1 MWQKGEGRYGILFAH
16 MRKWMK
22 EQKEEKQMTLL
33 EELKA
38 RGLVEAVTDPE
49 IEKLLETPQTVYCG
63 FDPSAASLQAGNLVS
78 IMVLR
83 RFQQAGHKVI
93 ALVGGAT
100 GLIGDPS
107 GKSAERNMLT
117 VEQVEENKKG
127 IRENLS
133 RILDFDGPNAA
144 ILVDNYDWYKG
155 TSAIEFLRDI
165 AINFRVPGTSAIE
178 FLRDIAI
185 NFRVPQMLAK
195 ESVKKRLEAS
205 EGALTF
211 TEFSYQ
217 ILQGNDFLHLFDTF
231 GCAIEVGGA
240 DQWGNITAGTD
251 LVHRMRGKTAYGLTF
266 PLLLDS
272 TGKKFG
278 KSEGNALF
286 LNGQMTSVY
295 DWYADV
301 IRYLKVFSLR
311 PLDEIAALEAQMKAN
326 PEARIP
332 QKALAEEITRLVHG
346 EEGLKTALGA
356 TQTLFGGSVEGKSA
370 DELETIFKDVKSA
383 ELAKADC
390 VGKTVFMVAADA
402 GMFNSRGDAR
412 RMAQQGGLSLNG
424 AKIDANRAFEEADF
438 VDGRVAVLRSGKK
451 NHFLLKVR

>member
-1 MWQKGEGRYGILFAH
+1 
-16 MRKWMK
+16 
-22 EQKEEKQMTLL
+22 MTLL

-127 IRENLS
+127 IRENLA

-144 ILVDNYDWYKG
+144 ILVDNYDWYK
-155 TSAIEFLRDI
+155 
-165 AINFRVPGTSAIE
+165 GTSAIE

-217 ILQGNDFLHLFDTF
+217 ILQGNDFLHLYDNF
-231 GCAIEVGGA
+231 GCSIEVGGA

-251 LVHRMRGKTAYGLTF
+251 LVHRMRGTTAYGLTF

-286 LNGQMTSVY
+286 LNAQMTSVY
-295 DWYADV
+295 DWYQYFLRAADADV
-301 IRYLKVFSLR
+301 IRYLKVFSMR
-311 PLDEIAALEAQMKAN
+311 SLDEIAALEAQMKAN

-383 ELAKADC
+383 ELAKDDC
-390 VGKTVFMVAADA
+390 VGKPVFMVAADA

-424 AKIDANRAFEEADF
+424 AKIDANRVFAEADF

>member
-1 MWQKGEGRYGILFAH
+1 
-16 MRKWMK
+16 MK
-22 EQKEEKQMTLL
+22 LL
-33 EELKA
+33 DELKA
-38 RGLVEAVTDPE
+38 RGLVEALTDPA
-49 IEKLLETPQTVYCG
+49 IEQALDKPMTVYCG
-63 FDPSAASLQAGNLVS
+63 FDPSARSLQAGNLVS
-78 IMVLR
+78 IIVLK

-117 VEQVEENKKG
+117 VEQVAINKEG

-133 RILDFDGPNAA
+133 RILDFEGPNAA
-144 ILVDNYDWYKG
+144 VLVDNYDWYK
-155 TSAIEFLRDI
+155 
-165 AINFRVPGTSAIE
+165 GTSAIE

-217 ILQGNDFLHLFDTF
+217 ILQGNDFLHLYDTY
-231 GCAIEVGGA
+231 GCQMEVGGA

-286 LNGQMTSVY
+286 LNGEMTSVY
-295 DWYADV
+295 DWYQYFLRAADADV
-301 IRYLKVFSLR
+301 IRYLKVFSMKSLE
-311 PLDEIAALEAQMKAN
+311 EIAELEAQMKAH

-332 QKALAEEITRLVHG
+332 QKALAEELTRLVHG
-346 EEGLKTALGA
+346 EEGLQKALGA
-356 TQTLFGGSVEGKSA
+356 TQTLFGGDVSGKSA
-370 DELETIFKDVKSA
+370 AELESIFKDVKSA
-383 ELAKADC
+383 EMGKDEV
-390 VGKTVFMVAADA
+390 VGKAVFMVAAAA
-402 GMFNSRGDAR
+402 GMFKSNGEAR
-412 RMAQQGGLSLNG
+412 RLAQQGGLSLNG
-424 AKIDANRAFEEADF
+424 AKVDDKRVFAAEDL
-438 VDGRVAVLRSGKK
+438 VDGRIAILKQGKK
-451 NHFLLKVR
+451 NNFLLKVRS

>member
-1 MWQKGEGRYGILFAH
+1 
-16 MRKWMK
+16 MK
-22 EQKEEKQMTLL
+22 LL
-33 EELKA
+33 DELKA
-38 RGLVEAVTDPE
+38 RGLVEALTDPA
-49 IEKLLETPQTVYCG
+49 IEQALDKPMTVYCG
-63 FDPSAASLQAGNLVS
+63 FDPSARSLQAGNLVS
-78 IMVLR
+78 IIVLK

-117 VEQVEENKKG
+117 VEQVAINKAG

-144 ILVDNYDWYKG
+144 VLVDNYDWYK
-155 TSAIEFLRDI
+155 
-165 AINFRVPGTSAIE
+165 GTSAIE

-217 ILQGNDFLHLFDTF
+217 ILQGNDFLHLYDTY
-231 GCAIEVGGA
+231 GCQMEVGGA

-251 LVHRMRGKTAYGLTF
+251 LVHRMRGKTAFGLTF

-286 LNGQMTSVY
+286 LNGEMTSVY
-295 DWYADV
+295 DWYQYFLRAADADV
-301 IRYLKVFSLR
+301 IRYLKVFSMKSLE
-311 PLDEIAALEAQMKAN
+311 EIAELEAQMKAH

-332 QKALAEEITRLVHG
+332 QKALAEELTRLVHG
-346 EEGLKTALGA
+346 EEGLQKALGA
-356 TQTLFGGSVEGKSA
+356 TQTLFGGDVSGKSA
-370 DELETIFKDVKSA
+370 AELESIFKDVKSA
-383 ELAKADC
+383 EMGKDEVIGKA
-390 VGKTVFMVAADA
+390 VFMVAAAA
-402 GMFNSRGDAR
+402 GMFKSNGEAR
-412 RMAQQGGLSLNG
+412 RLAQQGGLSLNG
-424 AKIDANRAFEEADF
+424 AKVDDKRVFAAEDL
-438 VDGRVAVLRSGKK
+438 VDGRIAILKQGKK
-451 NHFLLKVR
+451 NNFLLKVRS

>member
-1 MWQKGEGRYGILFAH
+1 
-16 MRKWMK
+16 MK
-22 EQKEEKQMTLL
+22 LL

-38 RGLVEAVTDPE
+38 RGLVESLTDPAIAE
-49 IEKLLETPQTVYCG
+49 ALEKPVTLYCG
-63 FDPSAASLQAGNLVS
+63 FDPSARSLQAGNLVS

-83 RFQQAGHKVI
+83 RFQKAGHKVI

-117 VEQVEENKKG
+117 VEQVAENKKG

-133 RILDFDGPNAA
+133 RILDFDGPNPA
-144 ILVDNYDWYKG
+144 IMVDNYDWYK
-155 TSAIEFLRDI
+155 
-165 AINFRVPGTSAIE
+165 GTSAIE

-217 ILQGNDFLHLFDTF
+217 ILQGNDFLHLYDNF
-231 GCAIEVGGA
+231 GCQLEVGGG

-251 LVHRMRGKTAYGLTF
+251 LVHRMRGKTVWGLTF

-272 TGKKFG
+272 AGRKFG

-286 LNGQMTSVY
+286 LDAGMTSVY
-295 DWYADV
+295 DWYQYFLRVSDADV
-301 IRYLKVFSLR
+301 IRYMKVFSMRSLE
-311 PLDEIAALEAQMKAN
+311 EIAEIESEAKKR
-326 PEARIP
+326 PEDRMA
-332 QKALAEEITRLVHG
+332 QKLLAEELTLLVHG

-356 TQTLFGGSVEGKSA
+356 TQTLFGGGIEGKSA
-370 DELETIFKDVKSA
+370 AELEEIFKDVKSST
-383 ELAKADC
+383 LLKAD
-390 VGKTVFMVAADA
+390 VIAKPVFMVAAAA
-402 GMFNSRGDAR
+402 GMFKSNGEAR
-412 RMAQQGGLSLNG
+412 RMTQQGGLSLNG
-424 AKIDANRAFEEADF
+424 EKVSLERMFTEGDF
-438 VDGRVAVLRSGKK
+438 VDGRISVLKQGKK
-451 NHFLLKVR
+451 NNFLLKLKD

>member
-1 MWQKGEGRYGILFAH
+1 
-16 MRKWMK
+16 
-22 EQKEEKQMTLL
+22 MTLFQ
-33 EELKA
+33 ELVA
-38 RGLVEAVTDPE
+38 RGLVQSVSDPE
-49 IEKLLETPQTVYCG
+49 IEKMLETPQTIYCG
-63 FDPSAASLQAGNLVS
+63 FDPSASSLQAGNLVS
-78 IMVLR
+78 IMMLR
-83 RFQQAGHKVI
+83 RLQLAGHRVI

-117 VEQVEENKKG
+117 VEQVAENKKG
-127 IRENLS
+127 IRENLA

-144 ILVDNYDWYKG
+144 RMVDNYEWYSG
-155 TSAIEFLRDI
+155 LSAIAFLRDV
-165 AINFRVPGTSAIE
+165 AV
-178 FLRDIAI
+178 

-217 ILQGNDFLHLFDTF
+217 ILQGNDFLHLYDAY
-231 GCAIEVGGA
+231 GCTMEVGGA

-251 LVHRMRGKTAYGLTF
+251 LVRKMRGRSVYGLTF
-266 PLLLDS
+266 PLLLDG

-278 KSEGNALF
+278 KSEGNAMF
-286 LNGQMTSVY
+286 MSAEKTSVY
-295 DWYADV
+295 DWYQFFLRSADEDV

-311 PLDEIAALEAQMKAN
+311 PLDEIAELERQMKAD

-332 QKALAEEITRLVHG
+332 QKALAEELTALVHG
-346 EEGLKTALGA
+346 AAGLETARGA
-356 TQTLFGGSVEGKSA
+356 TQALFGGDVAGKGA

-383 ELAKADC
+383 ERARADV
-390 VGKTVFMVAADA
+390 VGKTVCAVAAQA
-402 GMFNSRGDAR
+402 GMFKSNGEAR

-424 AKIDANRAFEEADF
+424 AKADAARVFAEGDLVE
-438 VDGRVAVLRSGKK
+438 GRVAVLRSGKK
-451 NHFLLKVR
+451 NFFLLRVR

>member
-1 MWQKGEGRYGILFAH
+1 
-16 MRKWMK
+16 
-22 EQKEEKQMTLL
+22 MTLF
-33 EELKA
+33 EELVA

-49 IEKLLETPQTVYCG
+49 IGKMLETPQTVYCG
-63 FDPSAASLQAGNLVS
+63 FDPSANSLQAGNLVS
-78 IMVLR
+78 IMMLR
-83 RFQQAGHKVI
+83 RLQLAGHKII

-117 VEQVEENKKG
+117 LEQVAENKKG

-144 ILVDNYDWYKG
+144 VMVDNYDWYSG
-155 TSAIEFLRDI
+155 LSAIAFLRD
-165 AINFRVPGTSAIE
+165 V
-178 FLRDIAI
+178 AI

-217 ILQGNDFLHLFDTF
+217 ILQGNDFLHLFDQY
-231 GCAIEVGGA
+231 GCTMEVGGA

-251 LVHRMRGKTAYGLTF
+251 LVHKMRGKTAYGLTF
-266 PLLLDS
+266 PLLLDGS
-272 TGKKFG
+272 GKKFG
-278 KSEGNALF
+278 KSEGNAMF
-286 LNGQMTSVY
+286 MSAEKTSIY
-295 DWYADV
+295 DWYQFFLRSADADV

-311 PLDEIAALEAQMKAN
+311 SLDEIAALEAEMKAH

-332 QKALAEEITRLVHG
+332 QKALAEELTRLVHG
-346 EEGLKTALGA
+346 EEGLNTALGA
-356 TQTLFGGSVEGKSA
+356 TQTLFGGDISGKGA

-383 ELAKADC
+383 TLAKADI
-390 VGKTVFMVAADA
+390 VGKSVFAVAAAA
-402 GMFNSRGDAR
+402 GMFKSNGEAR

-424 AKIDANRAFEEADF
+424 GKADDKRIFADADL

-451 NHFLLKVR
+451 NYFLLKV

>member
-1 MWQKGEGRYGILFAH
+1 
-16 MRKWMK
+16 
-22 EQKEEKQMTLL
+22 MTLFQ
-33 EELKA
+33 ELVA
-38 RGLVEAVTDPE
+38 RGLVQSVSDPE
-49 IEKLLETPQTVYCG
+49 IEKMLETPQTIYCG
-63 FDPSAASLQAGNLVS
+63 FDPSASSLQAGNLVS
-78 IMVLR
+78 IMMLR
-83 RFQQAGHKVI
+83 RLQLAGHRVI

-117 VEQVEENKKG
+117 VEQVAENKKG
-127 IRENLS
+127 IRENLA

-144 ILVDNYDWYKG
+144 RMVDNYEWYSG
-155 TSAIEFLRDI
+155 LSAIAFLRDV
-165 AINFRVPGTSAIE
+165 AV
-178 FLRDIAI
+178 

-217 ILQGNDFLHLFDTF
+217 ILQGNDFLHLYGAY
-231 GCAIEVGGA
+231 GCTMEVGGA

-251 LVHRMRGKTAYGLTF
+251 LVRKMRGRSVYGLTF
-266 PLLLDS
+266 PLLLDG

-278 KSEGNALF
+278 KSEGNAMF
-286 LNGQMTSVY
+286 MSAEKTSVY
-295 DWYADV
+295 DWYQFFLRSADEDV

-311 PLDEIAALEAQMKAN
+311 PLDEIAELERQMKAN

-332 QKALAEEITRLVHG
+332 QKALAEELTALVHG
-346 EEGLKTALGA
+346 AAGLETARGA
-356 TQTLFGGSVEGKSA
+356 TQALFGGDVAGKGA

-383 ELAKADC
+383 ERARAD
-390 VGKTVFMVAADA
+390 VVDKPVWAVAAQA
-402 GMFNSRGDAR
+402 GMFKSNGEAR

-424 AKIDANRAFEEADF
+424 AKADAARVFAEGDLVE
-438 VDGRVAVLRSGKK
+438 GRVAVLRSGKK
-451 NHFLLKVR
+451 NFFLLRVR

>member
-1 MWQKGEGRYGILFAH
+1 M
-16 MRKWMK
+16 
-22 EQKEEKQMTLL
+22 
-33 EELKA
+33 KA
-38 RGLVEAVTDPE
+38 RGLVDALTDPE
-49 IEKLLETPQTVYCG
+49 IEKALEKPMTVYCG
-63 FDPSAASLQAGNLVS
+63 FDPSARSLQAGNLVS

-83 RFQQAGHKVI
+83 RFQMAGHKVI

-117 VEQVEENKKG
+117 VDQVEENKKG
-127 IRENLS
+127 IRENLA

-144 ILVDNYDWYKG
+144 IMVDNYDWYK
-155 TSAIEFLRDI
+155 
-165 AINFRVPGTSAIE
+165 GTSAIE

-217 ILQGNDFLHLFDTF
+217 ILQGNDFLHLYDNY
-231 GCAIEVGGA
+231 GCRMEVGGA

-251 LVHRMRGKTAYGLTF
+251 LVRRMRGKTAFGLTF

-286 LNGQMTSVY
+286 LNAEMTSVY
-295 DWYADV
+295 DWYQYFLRAADADV
-301 IRYLKVFSLR
+301 IRYLKVFSMKSLE
-311 PLDEIAALEAQMKAN
+311 EIAELELQMKAK

-332 QKALAEEITRLVHG
+332 QKALAEELTRLVHG
-346 EEGLKTALGA
+346 EAGLKTALGA
-356 TQTLFGGSVEGKSA
+356 TETLFGGDTAGKSA

-383 ELAKADC
+383 TLPKAEIE
-390 VGKTVFMVAADA
+390 GKPVFAVAAAA
-402 GMFNSRGDAR
+402 GMFKSNGEAR
-412 RMAQQGGLSLNG
+412 RMAAQGGLSLNG
-424 AKIDANRAFEEADF
+424 AKVDDKRLFEAADLIDA
-438 VDGRVAVLRSGKK
+438 RVAILRQGKK
-451 NHFLLKVR
+451 NNFLLKAGD

>member
-1 MWQKGEGRYGILFAH
+1 
-16 MRKWMK
+16 MK
-22 EQKEEKQMTLL
+22 LL
-33 EELKA
+33 DELKA
-38 RGLVEAVTDPE
+38 RGLVEALTDPE
-49 IEKLLETPQTVYCG
+49 IEKALERPMTVYCG
-63 FDPSAASLQAGNLVS
+63 FDPSARSLQAGNLVS
-78 IMVLR
+78 IVVLR
-83 RFQQAGHKVI
+83 RFQMAGHKVI

-144 ILVDNYDWYKG
+144 VMVDNYDWYK
-155 TSAIEFLRDI
+155 
-165 AINFRVPGTSAIE
+165 GTSAIE

-217 ILQGNDFLHLFDTF
+217 ILQGNDFLHLYDNF
-231 GCAIEVGGA
+231 GCQMEVGGA

-251 LVHRMRGKTAYGLTF
+251 LVRKMRGKSAFGLTF

-272 TGKKFG
+272 SGRKFG

-286 LNGQMTSVY
+286 MDASLTSVY
-295 DWYADV
+295 DWYQYFLRSADADV

-311 PLDEIAALEAQMKAN
+311 PLDEIAALEEATRAH
-326 PEARIP
+326 PEERAA
-332 QKALAEEITRLVHG
+332 QKALAEELTRLVHG
-346 EEGLKTALGA
+346 EAGLATAQGA
-356 TQTLFGGSVEGKSA
+356 TKTLFGGDVAGKSA
-370 DELETIFKDVKSA
+370 AELEEIFKDVKSA
-383 ELAKADC
+383 EVSAAEV
-390 VGKTVFMVAADA
+390 VGRPVYAVAAAA
-402 GMFNSRGDAR
+402 GMFKSNGEAR
-412 RMAQQGGLSLNG
+412 RMAAQGGLYVNG
-424 AKIDANRAFEEADF
+424 EKADDKRVF
-438 VDGRVAVLRSGKK
+438 ADSDLIDGRIAVLRQGRKA
-451 NHFLLKVR
+451 NFLLKASRG

>member
-1 MWQKGEGRYGILFAH
+1 
-16 MRKWMK
+16 MK
-22 EQKEEKQMTLL
+22 LL

-38 RGLVEAVTDPE
+38 RGLVEALTDPE
-49 IEKLLETPQTVYCG
+49 IEKALESPMTVYCG
-63 FDPSAASLQAGNLVS
+63 FDPSARSLQAGNLVS

-117 VEQVEENKKG
+117 VGQVEENKKG

-144 ILVDNYDWYKG
+144 ILVDNYDWY
-155 TSAIEFLRDI
+155 R
-165 AINFRVPGTSAIE
+165 GTSAIE

-217 ILQGNDFLHLFDTF
+217 ILQGNDFLHLYDNY
-231 GCAIEVGGA
+231 GCTLEVGGA

-251 LVHRMRGKTAYGLTF
+251 LVHRMRGKTAFGLTF

-272 TGKKFG
+272 SGKKFG

-286 LNGQMTSVY
+286 LNGEMTSVY
-295 DWYADV
+295 DWYQYFLRSADADV
-301 IRYLKVFSLR
+301 IRYLKVFSMKS
-311 PLDEIAALEAQMKAN
+311 LDEIAELEKEMKAR

-332 QKALAEEITRLVHG
+332 QKALAEELTRLVHG
-346 EEGLKTALGA
+346 EAGLKTALGA
-356 TQTLFGGSVEGKSA
+356 TETLFGGSVEGKSA
-370 DELETIFKDVKSA
+370 DELESVFKDVKSA
-383 ELAKADC
+383 SLPKSEI
-390 VGKTVFMVAADA
+390 VGRSVYMVAAQA
-402 GMFNSRGDAR
+402 GMFRSNGEAR
-412 RMAQQGGLSLNG
+412 RMAAQGGLSLNG
-424 AKIDANRAFEEADF
+424 ARADDRRVFAETDL
-438 VDGRVAVLRSGKK
+438 VDGRVAVLRQGKR
-451 NHFLLKVR
+451 NNFLLKAE

>member
-1 MWQKGEGRYGILFAH
+1 
-16 MRKWMK
+16 
-22 EQKEEKQMTLL
+22 MTLF
-33 EELKA
+33 EELSA
-38 RGLVEAVTDPE
+38 RGLVEATTAPE

-78 IMVLR
+78 IMMLR
-83 RFQQAGHKVI
+83 RLQLAGHKVI

-117 VEQVEENKKG
+117 VEKVEENKKG

-144 ILVDNYDWYKG
+144 VMVDNYEWYSG
-155 TSAIEFLRDI
+155 LSAIAFLRDI
-165 AINFRVPGTSAIE
+165 AV
-178 FLRDIAI
+178 

-205 EGALTF
+205 DGALTF

-217 ILQGNDFLHLFDTF
+217 ILQGNDFLHLFDKY
-231 GCAIEVGGA
+231 GCTMEVGGA

-266 PLLLDS
+266 PLLLDA

-286 LNGQMTSVY
+286 MDASMTSVY
-295 DWYADV
+295 DWYQYFLRAADADV
-301 IRYLKVFSLR
+301 IRYLKVFSLKS
-311 PLDEIAALEAQMKAN
+311 LDEIAALEEQMKAN

-332 QKALAEEITRLVHG
+332 QKALAEEITLLVHG
-346 EEGLKTALGA
+346 EAGLKTAQGA
-356 TQTLFGGSVEGKSA
+356 TQTLFGGSVEGKTA
-370 DELETIFKDVKSA
+370 EELETIFKDVKSA
-383 ELAKADC
+383 EMPKAEC
-390 VGKTVFMVAADA
+390 VGQPVFMIAAKA
-402 GMFNSRGDAR
+402 GMFKSNGEAR

-424 AKIDANRAFEEADF
+424 NKVDDKRVF
-438 VDGRVAVLRSGKK
+438 VDGDLVGGRVSVFRSGKK
-451 NHFLLKVR
+451 NHFLLKVAQS

>member
-1 MWQKGEGRYGILFAH
+1 
-16 MRKWMK
+16 MK
-22 EQKEEKQMTLL
+22 LL
-33 EELKA
+33 DELKA
-38 RGLVEAVTDPE
+38 RGLVEALTDPA
-49 IEKLLETPQTVYCG
+49 IEAALEKPMTVYCG
-63 FDPSAASLQAGNLVS
+63 FDPSARSLQAGNLVS
-78 IMVLR
+78 IMVLK

-117 VEQVEENKKG
+117 VEQVAENKKG
-127 IRENLS
+127 IRENLA

-165 AINFRVPGTSAIE
+165 AINFRVP
-178 FLRDIAI
+178 
-185 NFRVPQMLAK
+185 QMLAK
-195 ESVKKRLEAS
+195 ESVRKRLEAS

-217 ILQGNDFLHLFDTF
+217 ILQGNDFLHLYDNY
-231 GCAIEVGGA
+231 GCQMEVGGA

-251 LVHRMRGKTAYGLTF
+251 LVRRMRGKSAFGLTF

-286 LNGQMTSVY
+286 LNGEMTSVY
-295 DWYADV
+295 DWYQYFLRSADADV
-301 IRYLKVFSLR
+301 IRYLKVFSMRSLE
-311 PLDEIAALEAQMKAN
+311 EIAELEAEMKRN

-332 QKALAEEITRLVHG
+332 QKALAEELTRLVHG
-346 EEGLKTALGA
+346 EAGLQTALGA
-356 TQTLFGGSVEGKSA
+356 TKTLFGGDVAGKSA

-383 ELAKADC
+383 EMTSGDVL
-390 VGKTVFMVAADA
+390 GKPVFAVAAAA
-402 GMFNSRGDAR
+402 GMFKSNGEAR

-424 AKIDANRAFEEADF
+424 AKVDDKRVFAADDL
-438 VDGRVAVLRSGKK
+438 VDGRIVLLKQGKK
-451 NHFLLKVR
+451 NNFLLKIKA

>member
-1 MWQKGEGRYGILFAH
+1 M
-16 MRKWMK
+16 
-22 EQKEEKQMTLL
+22 
-33 EELKA
+33 
-38 RGLVEAVTDPE
+38 
-49 IEKLLETPQTVYCG
+49 TVYCG
-63 FDPSAASLQAGNLVS
+63 FDPSARSLQAGNLVS
-78 IMVLR
+78 IMVLK

-117 VEQVEENKKG
+117 VEQVAENKKG
-127 IRENLS
+127 IRENLA

-165 AINFRVPGTSAIE
+165 AINFRVP
-178 FLRDIAI
+178 
-185 NFRVPQMLAK
+185 QMLAK
-195 ESVKKRLEAS
+195 ESVRKRLEAS

-217 ILQGNDFLHLFDTF
+217 ILQGNDFLHLYDNY
-231 GCAIEVGGA
+231 GCQMEVGGA

-251 LVHRMRGKTAYGLTF
+251 LVRRMRGKSAFGLTF

-286 LNGQMTSVY
+286 LNGEMTFVY
-295 DWYADV
+295 DWYQYFLRAADADV
-301 IRYLKVFSLR
+301 IRYLKVFSMRSLE
-311 PLDEIAALEAQMKAN
+311 EIAELEAEMKRN

-332 QKALAEEITRLVHG
+332 QKALAEELTRLVHG
-346 EEGLKTALGA
+346 EAGLQTALGA
-356 TQTLFGGSVEGKSA
+356 TKTLFGGDVAGKSA

-383 ELAKADC
+383 EMTSGDVL
-390 VGKTVFMVAADA
+390 GKPVFAVAAAA
-402 GMFNSRGDAR
+402 GMFKSNGEAR

-424 AKIDANRAFEEADF
+424 AKVDDKRVFAADDL
-438 VDGRVAVLRSGKK
+438 VDGRIVLLKQGKK
-451 NHFLLKVR
+451 NNFLLKIKA

>member
-1 MWQKGEGRYGILFAH
+1 
-16 MRKWMK
+16 MK
-22 EQKEEKQMTLL
+22 LID
-33 EELKA
+33 ELKE
-38 RGLVEAVTDPE
+38 RGLVEALTDPE
-49 IEKLLETPQTVYCG
+49 IENALEKPTTVYCG
-63 FDPSAASLQAGNLVS
+63 FDPSAKSLQAGNLVS

-83 RFQQAGHKVI
+83 RFQLAGHKVI

-117 VEQVEENKKG
+117 VEQVEENKRG

-133 RILDFDGPNAA
+133 RVLDFEGPNAA
-144 ILVDNYDWYKG
+144 VMVDNYDWYK
-155 TSAIEFLRDI
+155 
-165 AINFRVPGTSAIE
+165 GTSAIE

-217 ILQGNDFLHLFDTF
+217 ILQGNDFLHLHDAF
-231 GCAIEVGGA
+231 GCTLEVGGA

-272 TGKKFG
+272 SGRKFG

-286 LNGQMTSVY
+286 LDGTMTPVF
-295 DWYADV
+295 DWYQYFLRAADADV

-311 PLDEIAALEAQMKAN
+311 PLDEIAALEAEMKAR

-332 QKALAEEITRLVHG
+332 QKALADELTRLVHG
-346 EEGLKTALGA
+346 EEGLKKAQEATAALYA
-356 TQTLFGGSVEGKSA
+356 KKTSA
-370 DELETIFKDVKSA
+370 DVARAADVPSA
-383 ELAKADC
+383 NVALDAC
-390 VGKTVFMVAADA
+390 VGKPVFAVAAAA
-402 GMFNSRGDAR
+402 GMFKSNGEAR
-412 RMAQQGGLSLNG
+412 RMAAQGGLSLND
-424 AKIDANRAFEEADF
+424 AKVDDKRAFGADD
-438 VDGRVAVLRSGKK
+438 VRDGVAVLRSGKK
-451 NHFLLKVR
+451 NYFVLRFS

>member
-1 MWQKGEGRYGILFAH
+1 
-16 MRKWMK
+16 
-22 EQKEEKQMTLL
+22 MTLF
-33 EELKA
+33 EELAA
-38 RGLVEAVTDPE
+38 RGLVEATTAPE

-78 IMVLR
+78 IMMLR
-83 RFQQAGHKVI
+83 RLQLAGHKVI

-117 VEQVEENKKG
+117 VEKVEENKKG

-144 ILVDNYDWYKG
+144 VMVDNYEWYSG
-155 TSAIEFLRDI
+155 LSAIAFLRDI
-165 AINFRVPGTSAIE
+165 AV
-178 FLRDIAI
+178 

-195 ESVKKRLEAS
+195 DSVKKRLEAS
-205 EGALTF
+205 DGALTF

-217 ILQGNDFLHLFDTF
+217 ILQGNDFLHLYDKY
-231 GCAIEVGGA
+231 GCTMEVGGA

-266 PLLLDS
+266 PLLLDA

-286 LNGQMTSVY
+286 MDASMTSVY
-295 DWYADV
+295 DWYQYFLRAADADV
-301 IRYLKVFSLR
+301 IRYLKVFSLKS
-311 PLDEIAALEAQMKAN
+311 LEEIAALEEQMKAN

-332 QKALAEEITRLVHG
+332 QKALAEEITLLVHG
-346 EEGLKTALGA
+346 EAGLKTAQGA
-356 TQTLFGGSVEGKSA
+356 TQTLFGGSIEGKTA

-383 ELAKADC
+383 EVAKAEC
-390 VGKTVFMVAADA
+390 VGQPVFMIAAKA
-402 GMFNSRGDAR
+402 GMFKSNGEAR

-424 AKIDANRAFEEADF
+424 AKVDDKRVFEEGDL
-438 VDGRVAVLRSGKK
+438 VGGRVAVLRSGKK
-451 NHFLLKVR
+451 NHFLLKVSQS

>member
-1 MWQKGEGRYGILFAH
+1 
-16 MRKWMK
+16 
-22 EQKEEKQMTLL
+22 MTLF
-33 EELKA
+33 EELDA

-49 IEKLLETPQTVYCG
+49 IGKMLETPQTVYCG
-63 FDPSAASLQAGNLVS
+63 FDPSANSLQAGNLVS
-78 IMVLR
+78 IMMLR
-83 RFQQAGHKVI
+83 RLQLAGHKII

-117 VEQVEENKKG
+117 LEQVAENKKG

-144 ILVDNYDWYKG
+144 IMVDNYDWYSG
-155 TSAIEFLRDI
+155 LSAIAFLRD
-165 AINFRVPGTSAIE
+165 V
-178 FLRDIAI
+178 AI

-217 ILQGNDFLHLFDTF
+217 ILQGNDFLHLFDQY
-231 GCAIEVGGA
+231 GCTMEVGGA

-251 LVHRMRGKTAYGLTF
+251 LVHKMRGKTAYGLTF
-266 PLLLDS
+266 PLLLDGS
-272 TGKKFG
+272 GKKFG
-278 KSEGNALF
+278 KSEGNAMF
-286 LNGQMTSVY
+286 MSAEKTSIY
-295 DWYADV
+295 DWYQFFLRSADDDV

-311 PLDEIAALEAQMKAN
+311 SLDEIAELEAQMKAH
-326 PEARIP
+326 PESRIP
-332 QKALAEEITRLVHG
+332 QKALAEELTRLVHG

-356 TQTLFGGSVEGKSA
+356 TQTLFGGDISGKSA

-383 ELAKADC
+383 TLAKADI
-390 VGKTVFMVAADA
+390 VGKSVFAVAAAA
-402 GMFNSRGDAR
+402 GMFKSNGEAR

-424 AKIDANRAFEEADF
+424 GKADDKRAFAAEDL

-451 NHFLLKVR
+451 NYFLVKAAD

>member
-1 MWQKGEGRYGILFAH
+1 MNLID
-16 MRKWMK
+16 
-22 EQKEEKQMTLL
+22 
-33 EELKA
+33 ELKE
-38 RGLVEAVTDPE
+38 RGLVEALTDPE
-49 IEKLLETPQTVYCG
+49 IGKMLEKPTTLYCG
-63 FDPSAASLQAGNLVS
+63 FDPSAKSLQAGNLVS

-83 RFQQAGHKVI
+83 RFQQAGHRVI

-117 VEQVEENKKG
+117 LEQVEENKRG

-144 ILVDNYDWYKG
+144 VMVDNYDWYKG

-165 AINFRVPGTSAIE
+165 AINFRVP
-178 FLRDIAI
+178 
-185 NFRVPQMLAK
+185 QMLSK

-217 ILQGNDFLHLFDTF
+217 ILQGNDFLHLYDNY
-231 GCAIEVGGA
+231 GCMLEVGGA

-272 TGKKFG
+272 AGRKFG

-286 LNGQMTSVY
+286 MNAEMTSVY
-295 DWYADV
+295 DWYQYFLRAADADV
-301 IRYLKVFSLR
+301 IRYLKVFSLKS
-311 PLDEIAALEAQMKAN
+311 LDEIAALEAEMKAN

-332 QKALAEEITRLVHG
+332 QKALAEELTRLVHG
-346 EEGLKTALGA
+346 EAGLQTALGA
-356 TQTLFGGSVEGKSA
+356 TKTLFGGDVSGKSA
-370 DELETIFKDVKSA
+370 AELSQIFKDVKSA
-383 ELAKADC
+383 ELPAAEI
-390 VGKTVFMVAADA
+390 VGKSVYAVAAAA
-402 GMFNSRGDAR
+402 GMFKSNGEAR
-412 RMAQQGGLSLNG
+412 RMAAQGGLSLNG
-424 AKIDANRAFEEADF
+424 AKVDDKRIFESSDLIDGEL
-438 VDGRVAVLRSGKK
+438 AVLRQGKK
-451 NHFLLKVR
+451 ANFLLRAKN

>member
-1 MWQKGEGRYGILFAH
+1 M
-16 MRKWMK
+16 
-22 EQKEEKQMTLL
+22 
-33 EELKA
+33 
-38 RGLVEAVTDPE
+38 
-49 IEKLLETPQTVYCG
+49 TVYCG
-63 FDPSAASLQAGNLVS
+63 FDPSARSLQAGNLVS
-78 IMVLR
+78 IMVLK
-83 RFQQAGHKVI
+83 RFQDAGHKVI

-117 VEQVEENKKG
+117 VEQVAANKAG

-133 RILDFDGPNAA
+133 RILRFDGPNPA
-144 ILVDNYDWYKG
+144 IMVDNYDWYK
-155 TSAIEFLRDI
+155 
-165 AINFRVPGTSAIE
+165 GTSAIE

-217 ILQGNDFLHLFDTF
+217 ILQGNDFLHLYDNF
-231 GCAIEVGGA
+231 GCTMEVGGA

-251 LVHRMRGKTAYGLTF
+251 LVHRMRGKTVYGLTF

-272 TGKKFG
+272 SGKKFG

-286 LNGQMTSVY
+286 LNGEMTSVY
-295 DWYADV
+295 DWYQYFLRAADEDV
-301 IRYLKVFSLR
+301 IRYLKVFSQKSLE
-311 PLDEIAALEAQMKAN
+311 EIAELEARMKAN

-332 QKALAEEITRLVHG
+332 QKALAEELTLLVHG
-346 EEGLKTALGA
+346 AEGLKKAQDA
-356 TQTLFGGSVEGKSA
+356 TSTLFGGDVKGKSA
-370 DELETIFKDVKSA
+370 DELLTIFKDVKSA
-383 ELAKADC
+383 ELEKGS
-390 VGKTVFMVAADA
+390 VLGKPVFMVAAQA
-402 GMFNSRGDAR
+402 GMFASNGEAR

-424 AKIDANRAFEEADF
+424 VKVDLNRTLEADDLA
-438 VDGRVAVLRSGKK
+438 DGRVAVLKSGKK
-451 NHFLLKVR
+451 NFFLLKTR

>member
-1 MWQKGEGRYGILFAH
+1 
-16 MRKWMK
+16 
-22 EQKEEKQMTLL
+22 MTLFQ
-33 EELKA
+33 ELVA
-38 RGLVEAVTDPE
+38 RGLVQSVSDPE
-49 IEKLLETPQTVYCG
+49 IEKMLETPQTIYCG
-63 FDPSAASLQAGNLVS
+63 FDPSASSLQAGNLVS
-78 IMVLR
+78 IMMLR
-83 RFQQAGHKVI
+83 RLQLAGHRVI

-117 VEQVEENKKG
+117 VEQVAENKKG
-127 IRENLS
+127 IRENLA

-144 ILVDNYDWYKG
+144 RMVDNYEWYSG
-155 TSAIEFLRDI
+155 LSAIAFLRDV
-165 AINFRVPGTSAIE
+165 AV
-178 FLRDIAI
+178 

-217 ILQGNDFLHLFDTF
+217 ILQGNDFLHLYDAY
-231 GCAIEVGGA
+231 GCTMEVGGA

-251 LVHRMRGKTAYGLTF
+251 LVRKMRGRSVYGLTF
-266 PLLLDS
+266 PLLLDG

-278 KSEGNALF
+278 KSEGNAMF
-286 LNGQMTSVY
+286 MSAEKTSVY
-295 DWYADV
+295 DWYQFFLRSADEDV

-311 PLDEIAALEAQMKAN
+311 PLDEIAELERQMKAN

-332 QKALAEEITRLVHG
+332 QKALAEELTALVHG
-346 EEGLKTALGA
+346 AAGLETARGA
-356 TQTLFGGSVEGKSA
+356 TQALFGGDVAGKSA

-383 ELAKADC
+383 ERARAD
-390 VGKTVFMVAADA
+390 VVDKPVWAVAAQA
-402 GMFNSRGDAR
+402 GMFKSNGEAR

-424 AKIDANRAFEEADF
+424 AKADAARVFAEGDLVE
-438 VDGRVAVLRSGKK
+438 GRVAVLRSGKK
-451 NHFLLKVR
+451 NFFLLRVR

>member
-1 MWQKGEGRYGILFAH
+1 
-16 MRKWMK
+16 
-22 EQKEEKQMTLL
+22 MTLF
-33 EELKA
+33 EELAA
-38 RGLVEAVTDPE
+38 RGLVEATTAPE

-78 IMVLR
+78 IMMLR
-83 RFQQAGHKVI
+83 RLQLAGHKVI

-117 VEQVEENKKG
+117 VEKVEENKKG

-144 ILVDNYDWYKG
+144 VMVDNYEWYSG
-155 TSAIEFLRDI
+155 LSAIAFLRDI
-165 AINFRVPGTSAIE
+165 AV
-178 FLRDIAI
+178 

-205 EGALTF
+205 DGALTF

-217 ILQGNDFLHLFDTF
+217 ILQGNDFLHLYDKY
-231 GCAIEVGGA
+231 GCTMEVGGA

-266 PLLLDS
+266 PLLLDA

-286 LNGQMTSVY
+286 MDASMTSVY
-295 DWYADV
+295 DWYQYFLRAADADV
-301 IRYLKVFSLR
+301 IRYLKVFSLKS
-311 PLDEIAALEAQMKAN
+311 LEEIAALEEQMKTN

-332 QKALAEEITRLVHG
+332 QKALAEEITLLVHG
-346 EEGLKTALGA
+346 EAGLKTAQGA
-356 TQTLFGGSVEGKSA
+356 TQTLFGGSIEGKTA

-383 ELAKADC
+383 EVAKAEC
-390 VGKTVFMVAADA
+390 VGQPVFMIAAKA
-402 GMFNSRGDAR
+402 GMFKSNGEAR

-424 AKIDANRAFEEADF
+424 AKVDDKRVFEEGDL
-438 VDGRVAVLRSGKK
+438 VGGRVAVLRSGKK
-451 NHFLLKVR
+451 NHFLLKVSQS

>member
-1 MWQKGEGRYGILFAH
+1 
-16 MRKWMK
+16 MK
-22 EQKEEKQMTLL
+22 LID
-33 EELKA
+33 ELKA
-38 RGLVEAVTDPE
+38 RGLVDALTDPE
-49 IEKLLETPQTVYCG
+49 IERALDRPVTLYCG
-63 FDPSAASLQAGNLVS
+63 FDPSARSLQAGNLVS

-83 RFQQAGHKVI
+83 RFQLAGHRVI

-144 ILVDNYDWYKG
+144 VMVDNYDWYK
-155 TSAIEFLRDI
+155 
-165 AINFRVPGTSAIE
+165 GTSAIE

-217 ILQGNDFLHLFDTF
+217 ILQGNDFLHLHDAY
-231 GCAIEVGGA
+231 GCSLEVGGA

-251 LVHRMRGKTAYGLTF
+251 LIHRMRGETAFGLTF

-272 TGKKFG
+272 TGRKFG

-286 LNGQMTSVY
+286 LDASMTSVY
-295 DWYADV
+295 DWYQYFLRSADADV
-301 IRYLKVFSLR
+301 IRYLKVFSMLT
-311 PLDEIAALEAQMKAN
+311 LDEIADLEARMNAS

-332 QKALAEEITRLVHG
+332 QKALAEELTRLVHG
-346 EEGLKTALGA
+346 EEGLRKALGA
-356 TQTLFGGSVEGKSA
+356 TQALFGGDVAGRTA
-370 DELETIFKDVKSA
+370 NELETVFKDVKSA
-383 ELAKADC
+383 TVPAGDA
-390 VGKTVFMVAADA
+390 VGRPVYAVAA
-402 GMFNSRGDAR
+402 
-412 RMAQQGGLSLNG
+412 
-424 AKIDANRAFEEADF
+424 E
-438 VDGRVAVLRSGKK
+438 
-451 NHFLLKVR
+451 

>member
-1 MWQKGEGRYGILFAH
+1 
-16 MRKWMK
+16 MK
-22 EQKEEKQMTLL
+22 LI
-33 EELKA
+33 EELGA
-38 RGLVEAVTDPE
+38 RGLVDALTDPAIAE
-49 IEKLLETPQTVYCG
+49 ALEKPVTLYCG
-63 FDPSAASLQAGNLVS
+63 FDPSARSLQAGNLVS
-78 IMVLR
+78 IMVLK
-83 RFQQAGHKVI
+83 RFQMAGHKVI

-117 VEQVEENKKG
+117 VAQVEENKKG

-133 RILDFDGPNAA
+133 RILDFEGPNAA
-144 ILVDNYDWYKG
+144 VMVDNYDWYK
-155 TSAIEFLRDI
+155 
-165 AINFRVPGTSAIE
+165 GTSAIE

-217 ILQGNDFLHLFDTF
+217 ILQGNDFLHLYDNF
-231 GCAIEVGGA
+231 GCQLEVGGA

-286 LNGQMTSVY
+286 LDAGMTSVY
-295 DWYADV
+295 DWYQYFLRAADADV
-301 IRYLKVFSLR
+301 IRYLKVFSMRSLE
-311 PLDEIAALEAQMKAN
+311 EIAELERQMKAN

-332 QKALAEEITRLVHG
+332 QKALAEELTRLVHG
-346 EEGLKTALGA
+346 EEGLKKAIGA
-356 TQTLFGGSVEGKSA
+356 TQTLFGGDVSGKSA

-383 ELAKADC
+383 VMPNAEV
-390 VGKTVFMVAADA
+390 VGKPVFMVAAAA
-402 GMFNSRGDAR
+402 GMFKSNGEAR
-412 RMAQQGGLSLNG
+412 RMAAQGGLSLNG
-424 AKIDANRAFEEADF
+424 AKVDDKRVFEASDLI
-438 VDGRVAVLRSGKK
+438 DGRVAILKQGKK
-451 NHFLLKVR
+451 NNFLLKVAD

>member
-1 MWQKGEGRYGILFAH
+1 
-16 MRKWMK
+16 
-22 EQKEEKQMTLL
+22 MTLF
-33 EELKA
+33 EELSA
-38 RGLVEAVTDPE
+38 RGLVEATTAPE

-78 IMVLR
+78 IMMLR
-83 RFQQAGHKVI
+83 RLQLAGHRVI

-117 VEQVEENKKG
+117 VEKVEENKKG

-144 ILVDNYDWYKG
+144 VMVDNYEWYSG
-155 TSAIEFLRDI
+155 LSAIAFLRDI
-165 AINFRVPGTSAIE
+165 AV
-178 FLRDIAI
+178 

-205 EGALTF
+205 DGALTF

-217 ILQGNDFLHLFDTF
+217 ILQGNDFLHLYDKY
-231 GCAIEVGGA
+231 GCTMEVGGA

-266 PLLLDS
+266 PLLLDA

-286 LNGQMTSVY
+286 MNASMTSVY
-295 DWYADV
+295 DWYQYFLRAADADV
-301 IRYLKVFSLR
+301 IRYLKVFSLKS
-311 PLDEIAALEAQMKAN
+311 LDEIAALEEQMKAN

-332 QKALAEEITRLVHG
+332 QKALAEEITLLVHG
-346 EEGLKTALGA
+346 EAGLKTAQGA
-356 TQTLFGGSVEGKSA
+356 TQTLFGGSVEGKTA
-370 DELETIFKDVKSA
+370 EELETIFKDVKSA
-383 ELAKADC
+383 EVAKAEC
-390 VGKTVFMVAADA
+390 VGMPVFMIAAKA
-402 GMFNSRGDAR
+402 GMFKSNGEAR

-424 AKIDANRAFEEADF
+424 SK
-438 VDGRVAVLRSGKK
+438 VDDKRTLAEDDLVGGRVAVLRSGKK
-451 NHFLLKVR
+451 NHFLLKVS

>member
-1 MWQKGEGRYGILFAH
+1 
-16 MRKWMK
+16 MK
-22 EQKEEKQMTLL
+22 FF

-49 IEKLLETPQTVYCG
+49 IEKAVESPMTVYCG
-63 FDPSAASLQAGNLVS
+63 FDPSARSLQAGNLVS
-78 IMVLR
+78 IMVLK
-83 RFQQAGHKVI
+83 RFQQAGHRVI

-117 VEQVEENKKG
+117 VEQVEENKRG

-133 RILDFDGPNAA
+133 RIIDFDGPNAA
-144 ILVDNYDWYKG
+144 VMVDNYDWYK
-155 TSAIEFLRDI
+155 
-165 AINFRVPGTSAIE
+165 GTSAIE

-217 ILQGNDFLHLFDTF
+217 ILQGNDFLHLYDNF
-231 GCAIEVGGA
+231 GCTMEVGGA

-251 LVHRMRGKTAYGLTF
+251 LVRKMRGKTAFGLTF

-272 TGKKFG
+272 SGRKFG

-286 LNGQMTSVY
+286 MDASLTSVY
-295 DWYADV
+295 DWYQYFLRSADADV

-311 PLDEIAALEAQMKAN
+311 PLDEIAALEEATKAR
-326 PEARIP
+326 PEERLA
-332 QKALAEEITRLVHG
+332 QKALAEELTRLVHG
-346 EEGLKTALGA
+346 EAGLATAQGA
-356 TQTLFGGSVEGKSA
+356 TKTLFGGDVAGKSA
-370 DELETIFKDVKSA
+370 AELEEIFRDVKSA
-383 ELAKADC
+383 EVSVAEV
-390 VGKTVFMVAADA
+390 VGRPVYAVAAAA
-402 GMFNSRGDAR
+402 GMFKSNGEAR
-412 RMAQQGGLSLNG
+412 RMAAQGGLYVNG
-424 AKIDANRAFEEADF
+424 EKVDDKRVFAESDLI
-438 VDGRVAVLRSGKK
+438 DGRIAVLRQGRKA
-451 NHFLLKVR
+451 NFLLKASRG

>member
-1 MWQKGEGRYGILFAH
+1 
-16 MRKWMK
+16 
-22 EQKEEKQMTLL
+22 MTLF
-33 EELKA
+33 EELAA
-38 RGLVEAVTDPE
+38 RGLVEATTSPE
-49 IEKLLETPQTVYCG
+49 IEKLLENPQTVYCG

-78 IMVLR
+78 IMMLR
-83 RFQQAGHKVI
+83 RLQLAGHRVI

-117 VEQVEENKKG
+117 VENVEENKKG

-144 ILVDNYDWYKG
+144 VMVDNYEWYSG
-155 TSAIEFLRDI
+155 LSAIAFLRDI
-165 AINFRVPGTSAIE
+165 AV
-178 FLRDIAI
+178 

-205 EGALTF
+205 DGALTF

-217 ILQGNDFLHLFDTF
+217 ILQGNDFLHLYDKY
-231 GCAIEVGGA
+231 GCTMEVGGA

-266 PLLLDS
+266 PLLLDA

-286 LNGQMTSVY
+286 MDASMTSVY
-295 DWYADV
+295 DWYQYFLRAADADV
-301 IRYLKVFSLR
+301 IRYLKVFSLKS
-311 PLDEIAALEAQMKAN
+311 LDEIAALEEQMKAN

-332 QKALAEEITRLVHG
+332 QKALAEEITLLVHG
-346 EEGLKTALGA
+346 EAGLKTAQGA
-356 TQTLFGGSVEGKSA
+356 TQTLFGGSVEGKTA
-370 DELETIFKDVKSA
+370 EELETIFKDVKSA
-383 ELAKADC
+383 EVAKAEC
-390 VGKTVFMVAADA
+390 VGMPVFMIAAKA
-402 GMFNSRGDAR
+402 GMFKSNGEAR

-424 AKIDANRAFEEADF
+424 SK
-438 VDGRVAVLRSGKK
+438 VDDKRTLAEDDLAGGRVAVLRSGKK
-451 NHFLLKVR
+451 NHFLLKVSQS